1 MQTPSSPL
9 PTGAAASPLCAR
21 DQSHTVRLRL
31 DGVPRQAGAM
41 PRTLLSDFLRHDLGA
56 TACHVGCEHGV
67 CGACTVQVDGV
78 AQRACLTLALQVD
91 GREVRTSAALAGG
104 PGAPLNDLQ
113 QAFRKHFA
121 LQCGFCTPGILM
133 ACDDWLQR
141 PEQRARVP
149 SEAEVRALLSGH
161 LCRCTG
167 YTPIVAAVLEVAQAR
182 HAAAGTGRSPDA
194 GAPDA

>member
-1 MQTPSSPL
+1 MQTPNSPPPATPGTPVL
-9 PTGAAASPLCAR
+9 RTR
-21 DQSHTVRLRL
+21 DQAHTVQLRL
-31 DGVPRQAGAM
+31 DGVPRQGSAM
-41 PRTLLSDFLRHDLGA
+41 PRTLLSDFLRHTLGA

-91 GREVRTSAALAGG
+91 GCTVRTSAALAAG
-104 PGAPLNDLQ
+104 PDAPLSDLQ
-113 QAFRKHFA
+113 QAFRQHFA

-141 PEQRARVP
+141 PAQQGRMP
-149 SEAEVRALLSGH
+149 SEAEVRDLLSGH

-167 YTPIVAAVLEVAQAR
+167 YTPIVAAVLQVAQSR
-182 HAAAGTGRSPDA
+182 LAALRTGAAEVSRA
-194 GAPDA
+194 

>member
-1 MQTPSSPL
+1 VQTPNAP
-9 PTGAAASPLCAR
+9 PQAVAGAPVLRTR
-21 DQSHTVRLRL
+21 DHSHTVRLRL
-31 DGVPRQAGAM
+31 DGVLREANAT
-41 PRTLLSDFLRHDLGA
+41 PRTLLSDFLRHTLGA

-91 GREVRTSAALAGG
+91 GCAVRTSAALAA
-104 PGAPLNDLQ
+104 GADTPLNDLQ
-113 QAFRKHFA
+113 QAFRQHFA

-141 PEQRARVP
+141 PAQQGRMP
-149 SEAEVRALLSGH
+149 SEAEVRELLSGH

-167 YTPIVAAVLEVAQAR
+167 YTPIVAAVLQVAQAR
-182 HAAAGTGRSPDA
+182 LAARPTANAEVPHA
-194 GAPDA
+194 